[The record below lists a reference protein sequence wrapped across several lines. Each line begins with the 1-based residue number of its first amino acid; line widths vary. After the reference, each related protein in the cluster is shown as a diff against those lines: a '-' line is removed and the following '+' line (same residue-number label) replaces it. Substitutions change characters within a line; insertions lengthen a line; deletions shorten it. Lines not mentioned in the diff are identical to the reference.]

1 MNTQL
6 LRYNVF
12 NEHPSFPPIP
22 HPVGWFRAN
31 GSHPV
36 HAAAPSKTAAYF
48 INRRMFP
55 TARGEPQ
62 RATYPPRR

>member
-6 LRYNVF
+6 LRYNVL

-31 GSHPV
+31 GSHQAPAGDGNRGGAGKAAQSPV
-36 HAAAPSKTAAYF
+36 GDVV
-48 INRRMFP
+48 N
-55 TARGEPQ
+55 GQ
-62 RATYPPRR
+62 G